1 PRAGVPVTAAVAVLL
16 VVLAVVVGVTLRARA
31 TRPEVVD
38 LAPATRSSARAADA
52 GSSGGALPAGSST
65 GAGSSPG
72 AGVSTGDGAGQAVG
86 GPGGAGS
93 GAVAVVGATGVR
105 ASGAGPAASAPVVVD
120 VVGKVRRP
128 GLVRLPPG
136 SRVADAV
143 AAAGGPTDAAALA
156 RINLARV
163 LADGEQVVVPDA
175 DDPLPALPAAP
186 AATSGPGGAARPSG
200 PLDLNTATAA
210 DLDELPGVG
219 PVLAGRIVEWR
230 SQHQRFTRVD
240 ELAEVA
246 GIGDKVL
253 ERLRPLVAV

>member
-1 PRAGVPVTAAVAVLL
+1 M
-16 VVLAVVVGVTLRARA
+16 
-31 TRPEVVD
+31 
-38 LAPATRSSARAADA
+38 
-52 GSSGGALPAGSST
+52 SGA
-65 GAGSSPG
+65 
-72 AGVSTGDGAGQAVG
+72 AVG
-86 GPGGAGS
+86 GAGPAVGAG
-93 GAVAVVGATGVR
+93 AVR
-105 ASGAGPAASAPVVVD
+105 ASGTGAASSGPVVVD

-128 GLVRLPPG
+128 GLVRLPAG
-136 SRVADAV
+136 SRVADAG
-143 AAAGGPTDAAALA
+143 AAAGGATDAAALP

-163 LADGEQVVVPDA
+163 LSDGEQVVVPDA
-175 DDPLPALPAAP
+175 DDPLPAPPAAP

-253 ERLRPLVAV
+253 ERLRPLVVV